1 MKRYKSLFNER
12 KGLEV
17 DIEKRIKAYDNA
29 VDKLIHSIEIT
40 DNSILFNLNQIQSDT
55 IKYIKYIC
63 TEFLMKDYDLNINKM
78 VINKSRYYV
87 KVPFKR

>member
-1 MKRYKSLFNER
+1 MKRYKSLFNES

-29 VDKLIHSIEIT
+29 VDKLIDSIEIT
-40 DNSILFNLNQIQSDT
+40 DNSILFNLNSIQSDT
-55 IKYIKYIC
+55 INYITYIC
-63 TEFLMKDYDLNINKM
+63 TKFLMKDYDLNINKM
-78 VINKSRYYV
+78 GIKSRYYV